1 MAQTKRCILL
11 NPRAGRG
18 AAYRQMRT
26 LVREFDRAGLSF
38 DLVMTT
44 EHGSGISLASQ
55 LMTHGYNQLVV
66 FGGDGTLH
74 EVVNGI
80 IRTDVRTHKDV
91 TLGIIPM
98 GTGNDFIKSLD
109 DFVAGD
115 IAGSVQRLKEGRIQ
129 TIDVG
134 HVTITTA
141 SGQTNR
147 VFLNDLGMGI
157 YALVAAESLKITS
170 VKGRLVY
177 ALAVLRALAAYRPV
191 AAQFRAGTHN
201 RHQHFLL
208 ACVGNG
214 RYQGAGFCL
223 TPNALLD
230 DALLDMC
237 IIDAVPLHT
246 LVRHMPAAL
255 RGTHTRQ
262 PQVTMGR
269 ERHIV
274 VDYDVPSLI
283 SADGEILA
291 TDARSIDITV
301 LPDMLN
307 LIV

>member
-1 MAQTKRCILL
+1 MKRCILL

-18 AAYRQMRT
+18 MAYRRLHE
-26 LVREFDRAGLSF
+26 LVRELDRAGLSF

-44 EHGSGISLASQ
+44 ERGNGTSLTTQLIS
-55 LMTHGYNQLVV
+55 HGYTQLVV
-66 FGGDGTLH
+66 VGGDGTLH

-80 IRTDVRTHKDV
+80 IRTDVRTHNNV

-109 DFVAGD
+109 GFVAGD
-115 IAGSVQRLKEGRIQ
+115 IAGSVQRLKEGRTR

-134 HVTITTA
+134 HVAITTV
-141 SGQTNR
+141 SGQTRR

-170 VKGRLVY
+170 VKGTMVY
-177 ALAVLRALAAYRPV
+177 ALAILRALAAYHPG
-191 AAQFRAGTHN
+191 AARFRASLHD
-201 RHQHFLL
+201 RQQHFLL
-208 ACVGNG
+208 ACVCNG

-223 TPNALLD
+223 TPEALLD

-237 IIDAVPLHT
+237 IIDALPLHT
-246 LVRHMPAAL
+246 LLRHIPAAL
-255 RGTHTRQ
+255 RGRHTRQ

-291 TDARSIDITV
+291 TDARSLDITV
-301 LPDMLN
+301 LPDTLN